1 MDLHRTVPPEKWCV
15 TYKDF
20 YKFVHEIRML
30 WCRGLIDEHDLN
42 PHHHDPNYGPNLYQ
56 VKEQY
61 VKPVTLKA
69 GGTRYALM
77 KHPEGLPCDV
87 FISHAWAE
95 GIFELATL
103 VRQGWPRGHGLK
115 NMYLCLLANPQNSV
129 GSWLEGTRLT
139 ETSFALALRRSSHVL
154 VIPNKSISI
163 YSRLWCVYEAYL
175 GTEFQKTCMMP
186 TKPRASV
193 LLKAAMP
200 TMIIPCLLGVSIGAC
215 WVLLPMKL
223 QHTMPAMPEKLLTC
237 MSFCCILTMM
247 FALTHAVTSICA
259 RTCRLWTR
267 MVGLRLLHSLLILFD
282 SALIIPWL
290 QIPRTDLSHWDVFL
304 HSFIPFAILT
314 FNSCLLVQLNQY
326 SLETKELALQAAYLD
341 FQTLDDATCTSRAD
355 EIRIREAIS
364 GHEEDVDTAIRVLM
378 KAGAYNLELRRAYE
392 EGEDITAS
400 GTRDICIK
408 TFLVAVLWMMSTV
421 DTSGAAEVQQGCRNH
436 QWAKWLWIA
445 AAISAMTT
453 VSLPLLIWR
462 LQITGP
468 QRALHAVKAWLCM
481 AMMVVGIP
489 LTLQIENHLLKGM
502 HFLQIHRHLMHM
514 EMRCPSEGTLV
525 MLVVFRPCLALIATA
540 SALIG
545 PWKLR
550 SRLRSVGSFVTENTM
565 NSMAMTAVRTRS
577 RSGSGGSGGSGSS
590 TESQSES
597 QSSA

>member
-1 MDLHRTVPPEKWCV
+1 MDLHSKVPPERWCV

-20 YKFVHEIRML
+20 YKFVHEIKRL
-30 WCRGLIDEHDLN
+30 WSRGLIDEHDLN

-56 VKEQY
+56 VNEQY

-69 GGTRYALM
+69 GGMSYALM

-103 VRQGWPRGHGLK
+103 VGQGWPRGHGLY

-129 GSWLEGTRLT
+129 GSWLEGTRLM

-186 TKPRASV
+186 TKPRTSV

-200 TMIIPCLLGVSIGAC
+200 TMIIPCLLGITIGAC
-215 WVLLPMKL
+215 VALLPMKMMKDL
-223 QHTMPAMPEKLLTC
+223 QETMPEHILAC
-237 MSFCCILTMM
+237 MSFCCILTMLS
-247 FALTHAVTSICA
+247 ALTHAVTSMCA

-267 MVGLRLLHSLLILFD
+267 MVGLRLVHSLLVLFD
-282 SALIIPWL
+282 SALIIPWYR
-290 QIPRTDLSHWDVFL
+290 IPLTGLSHWDAFL
-304 HSFIPFAILT
+304 HRFIPLAILT

-326 SLETKELALQAAYLD
+326 SLETKELALHAAYLD
-341 FQTLDDATCTSRAD
+341 FQTLDDATCTSSAD

-392 EGEDITAS
+392 DGEDITAS

-408 TFLVAVLWMMSTV
+408 TFLVAVLWMMSTL
-421 DTSGAAEVQQGCRNH
+421 DTSGAAEVQQGCPNH
-436 QWAKWLWIA
+436 HWAKWLWIA

-453 VSLPLLIWR
+453 ATLPLLIWR
-462 LQITGP
+462 LQTTGP

-502 HFLQIHRHLMHM
+502 HFLHLHRHPMTM
-514 EMRCPSEGTLV
+514 ETMRCPSEGTLM
-525 MLVVFRPCLALIATA
+525 MLVVFRPCLALIAVA

-565 NSMAMTAVRTRS
+565 NTMTMTAVRTNGS
-577 RSGSGGSGGSGSS
+577 SSGSESTA

-597 QSSA
+597 Q